1 MCDCIGFSTG
11 HLDHSVESER
21 RSEEQGRHRK
31 AYRGLQLHASLLH
44 QGHGGAGQ
52 CAGPWAGPGAGA
64 GTVNSETGPELGYT
78 HAHGHPQDESA
89 VHDNNTV
96 GNPPGV
102 RPGARVHSR
111 RPELLQRGRV
121 ELAHRLGTMVAQL
134 QPAPGAKDCLQA
146 MRDAE
151 SAEHSRRGTGS
162 AAFRH
167 KAAKAQGRQGHTDGA
182 RCPAGSAPRGPTGLE
197 QLCVPAR
204 GGGSSGGEPDLQRSH
219 GTWRCRSPASTS
231 PGDAA
236 APAATTGASAQ
247 TWAAW

>member
-1 MCDCIGFSTG
+1 MCDCIGFSTSNR
-11 HLDHSVESER
+11 DHSVESER

-134 QPAPGAKDCLQA
+134 QPAPSAQDWLQVV
-146 MRDAE
+146 RDAE
-151 SAEHSRRGTGS
+151 SADHSRRGIGS
-162 AAFRH
+162 ARVS
-167 KAAKAQGRQGHTDGA
+167 AQGRQGHTDGA
-182 RCPAGSAPRGPTGLE
+182 RCPAGASPRGPTGLE
-197 QLCVPAR
+197 QLRAPAR
-204 GGGSSGGEPDLQRSH
+204 GGGPSGGKPDLQRSY
-219 GTWRCRSPASTS
+219 
-231 PGDAA
+231 
-236 APAATTGASAQ
+236 
-247 TWAAW
+247 